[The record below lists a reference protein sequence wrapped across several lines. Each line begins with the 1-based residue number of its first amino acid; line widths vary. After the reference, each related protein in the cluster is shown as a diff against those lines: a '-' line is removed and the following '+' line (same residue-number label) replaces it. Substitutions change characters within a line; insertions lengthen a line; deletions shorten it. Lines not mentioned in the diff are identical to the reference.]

1 MKKMMCSLLIVLFAL
16 SISPAQPARRAVP
29 KGGAPGNSSQTVG
42 AAPAGSVFQLGKRT
56 IAIPPPDGFTE
67 AASQLED
74 VRQRFT
80 VTEDPNLDLLA
91 VHLPSEIFQTLK
103 RGEAAEPDFYTKV
116 SVSKSLREV
125 DVSPVDF
132 SRLTNT
138 FQSQFAQLTNPDGP
152 TMKSI
157 LKHLEK
163 GLSELSERETKVT
176 ANQIINVGEI
186 EKTANVYSLL
196 LLMNL
201 NIQNDAGS
209 QRGGP
214 LLCGTAFL
222 RVNQKVIFVYA
233 YRQYRTES
241 DVELMRVFTKQWL
254 AKIAAANRVGGS

>member
-1 MKKMMCSLLIVLFAL
+1 MKKLICSLLIAMLAFTV
-16 SISPAQPARRAVP
+16 SPGQPAAR
-29 KGGAPGNSSQTVG
+29 K
-42 AAPAGSVFQLGKRT
+42 AAPKVRAASASSVFQLGKRT

-67 AASQLED
+67 AASQLEE

-91 VHLPSEIFQTLK
+91 VHLPSEVFQTLK
-103 RGEAAEPDFYTKV
+103 RGEATEPDFYTKV
-116 SVSKSLREV
+116 SVSKTLREI
-125 DVSPVDF
+125 DVSPIDF
-132 SRLTNT
+132 SGLTNT

-163 GLSELSERETKVT
+163 NLSELSERETKVT

-201 NIQNDAGS
+201 NIQNDAGR
-209 QRGGP
+209 RGGP

-222 RVNQKVIFVYA
+222 RVNHKVIFVYA

-241 DVELMRVFTKQWL
+241 DVELMRGFTKQWL
-254 AKIAAANRVGGS
+254 AKIAAANQAGGS